1 MIHSRLR
8 YEKIRMI
15 IEGTSSLSERNCHTH
30 TQSIRFQEVNIKK
43 NIYMNEKG
51 FGKGFRLITMNAKFI
66 LL

>member
-8 YEKIRMI
+8 YEGIRMI

-43 NIYMNEKG
+43 KYIYE
-51 FGKGFRLITMNAKFI
+51 
-66 LL
+66 